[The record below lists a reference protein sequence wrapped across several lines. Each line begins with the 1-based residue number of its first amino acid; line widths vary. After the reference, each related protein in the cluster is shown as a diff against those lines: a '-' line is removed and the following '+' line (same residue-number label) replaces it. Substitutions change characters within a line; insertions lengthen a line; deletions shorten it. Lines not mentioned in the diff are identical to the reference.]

1 MQRMETTTGPI
12 AEGRTD
18 PGSVGRDHLLLV
30 LKAVINDTCVS
41 ALVDSGATRSFV
53 SEQLH
58 TRPPMEF
65 IGAYSSLEL
74 ANGQTIV
81 ATRIAPNVLVSIG
94 DDGQSG
100 IFDRGANDGRH
111 LGHPRLGLVGY
122 RESTGRLEDKFL
134 GTS

>member
-1 MQRMETTTGPI
+1 MGAPKCWIQRKETTTEPV

-18 PGSVGRDHLLLV
+18 PGPVERDHLLLV

-53 SEQLH
+53 SEHLK
-58 TRPPMEF
+58 TRPPMDF

-81 ATRIAPNVLVSIG
+81 ATGIAPNVL
-94 DDGQSG
+94 
-100 IFDRGANDGRH
+100 
-111 LGHPRLGLVGY
+111 
-122 RESTGRLEDKFL
+122 
-134 GTS
+134 